1 MTASMVHSA
10 HTTGPRA
17 RHILPLATGLLI
29 ATSAVLA
36 ASAGP
41 DTPPSTADTIPT
53 TRTDLTPTDRGRV
66 EAVTRPTTDFT
77 KPERFERMSGGAA
90 TSTASVGI
98 NSFSDFS
105 ANLSFEGERDFK
117 LGNGLFKK
125 LWVPAPSSTQ
135 ASDGLGPL
143 YNARSC
149 QRCHLKDGRGH
160 PPSSADDAATSMF
173 LRLSVPPKTDVDR
186 EALASR
192 ALLSIPEPTYGGQLQ
207 DFAAP
212 GIPIEG
218 HMRIDYTDVPV
229 ELAGGETVVLRAPSY
244 SVTDL
249 GYGPMDPDV
258 LLSPRVAPPMIGLGL
273 LEAIHP
279 ADILAHA
286 DPDDADGDGISG
298 KPSLV
303 RDPETG
309 EMTLGRF
316 GWKASMP
323 DVRTQ
328 SANAFS
334 GDIGISTPEVPDPYG
349 DCTENQ
355 TACKT
360 LPTGVQSRLG
370 ATEAPDPVMDL
381 VAFYSRN
388 LAVPARRDID
398 DPRVLAGKKLFY
410 EAGCASCHVP
420 KYVTRR
426 DADQAEL
433 RFQLIWPYTDMLL
446 HDMGDGLADGRP
458 VGEANGREWRTAPL
472 WGIGLT
478 EAVSG
483 HSLFLHDGRARNLTE
498 AILWHGGEAKAS
510 RDAFAALAP
519 HERADLIAFLKS
531 L

>member
-1 MTASMVHSA
+1 MVLSA
-10 HTTGPRA
+10 HTTAPRV
-17 RHILPLATGLLI
+17 RFLLPLATSLLI
-29 ATSAVLA
+29 ACAAMLS
-36 ASAGP
+36 ASAG
-41 DTPPSTADTIPT
+41 ADGLPAAADHIPT
-53 TRTDLTPTDRGRV
+53 TRTDLTPKDRARV
-66 EAVTRPTTDFT
+66 EKVVAPARDFSQ
-77 KPERFERMSGGAA
+77 PERFERMPGGAA
-90 TSTASVGI
+90 TSRANVTI
-98 NSFSDFS
+98 NSFSDSS

-143 YNARSC
+143 FNARSC

-160 PPSSADDAATSMF
+160 PPLGPDDAATSMF
-173 LRLSVPPKTDVDR
+173 LRLSVPPKTDLER
-186 EALASR
+186 EALESK
-192 ALLSIPEPTYGGQLQ
+192 ALLSVPEPTYGGQLQ
-207 DFAAP
+207 DFAVP
-212 GIPIEG
+212 GLPIEG
-218 HMRIDYTDVPV
+218 NMRIDYTDVPV
-229 ELAGGETVVLRAPSY
+229 ELAGGDTVVLRAPTY

-258 LLSPRVAPPMIGLGL
+258 LLSPRVASPMIGLGL

-298 KPSLV
+298 KPNLV
-303 RDPETG
+303 RDPVTG
-309 EMTLGRF
+309 ELTLGRF

-323 DVRTQ
+323 DVRAQ

-334 GDIGISTPEVPDPYG
+334 GDIGISTPELPDPYG
-349 DCTENQ
+349 DCTESQ
-355 TACKT
+355 AACKAR
-360 LPTGVQSRLG
+360 PTGVQERLG

-388 LAVPARRDID
+388 VAVPARRDID

-410 EAGCASCHVP
+410 DTGCASCHVA

-426 DADQAEL
+426 DAEQEEL

-446 HDMGDGLADGRP
+446 HDLGDGLADGRP
-458 VGEANGREWRTAPL
+458 VGDADGREWRTAPL

-478 EAVSG
+478 ETVSG
-483 HSLFLHDGRARNLTE
+483 HTLFLHDGRARNLTE
-498 AILWHGGEAKAS
+498 AILWHGGEAQPS
-510 RDAFAALAP
+510 RDAFAAMAP
-519 HERADLIAFLKS
+519 DDRADLITFLES

>member
-1 MTASMVHSA
+1 MVHSA
-10 HTTGPRA
+10 HTTRGCA
-17 RHILPLATGLLI
+17 RPILPFATGLLI
-29 ATSAVLA
+29 AGASLLPVSAVQ
-36 ASAGP
+36 
-41 DTPPSTADTIPT
+41 ADVGDAIRHIPT
-53 TRTDLTPTDRGRV
+53 TRTDLTPKDRERV
-66 EAVTRPTTDFT
+66 EAVTAPTRDFS
-77 KPERFERMSGGAA
+77 KPERFEAMPGGAA
-90 TSTASVGI
+90 TSRASVSI

-105 ANLSFEGERDFK
+105 ANLPFEGEQDFK

-160 PPSSADDAATSMF
+160 PPAGPDDAATSMF
-173 LRLSVPPKTDVDR
+173 LRLSVPPQSDVDR
-186 EALASR
+186 EALASKV
-192 ALLSIPEPTYGGQLQ
+192 LLSIPEPTYGGQLQ

-229 ELAGGETVVLRAPSY
+229 ELAGGETVILRAPSY

-249 GYGPMDPDV
+249 GYGPMAADV
-258 LLSPRVAPPMIGLGL
+258 LLSPRVASPMIGLGL

-303 RDPETG
+303 RDPETS
-309 EMTLGRF
+309 ELTLGRF

-334 GDIGISTPEVPDPYG
+334 GDIGISAPELPDPYG
-349 DCTENQ
+349 DCTEKQ
-355 TACKT
+355 IACKT
-360 LPTGVQSRLG
+360 LPTGVQERLG
-370 ATEAPDPVMDL
+370 DTEAPDPVMEL

-388 LAVPARRDID
+388 LAVPVRRDTGS
-398 DPRVLAGKKLFY
+398 PSVLAGKALFY
-410 EAGCASCHVP
+410 EAGCPACHVP

-426 DADQAEL
+426 DAEQPEL

-446 HDMGDGLADGRP
+446 HDMGEGLADGRP
-458 VGEANGREWRTAPL
+458 AGDANGREWRTAPL

-478 EAVSG
+478 ETVSG
-483 HSLFLHDGRARNLTE
+483 HTFFLHDGRARNLTE
-498 AILWHGGEAKAS
+498 AILWHGGEAQAS
-510 RDAFAALAP
+510 RDAFAAMPADD
-519 HERADLIAFLKS
+519 RADLISFLES